1 MKINAAYY
9 SREALTNFR
18 KNWVLSMGA
27 VTAVALCLIVI
38 GSIMF
43 IAYMGNQLINK
54 VESQIE
60 IEIFLKDNAPYNRIQ
75 ALEDKIL
82 SWPEVK
88 KVNYVS
94 KESAL
99 KKFKIDFKDNPE
111 VLQNLQGNPLP
122 SSFRVWLRNPR
133 TVKGTVKRIKQLGVI
148 NELVADKNNDIKFG
162 SQYVSK
168 LFTITR
174 GVSIAAAGI
183 IILLIFVSLVLITNT
198 IRLAIFARR
207 KEIGIMKLV
216 GASNWFIRVP
226 FLLEGV
232 IEGALGAVIAILIL
246 GILYRAAVRSI
257 IGGKWL
263 VFMRVPLDQNAFIVM
278 LLVLALSGVL
288 IGSMGSAIALRRFLK
303 V

>member
-1 MKINAAYY
+1 MKINAVYY
-9 SREALTNFR
+9 SKEALTNFR

-27 VTAVALCLIVI
+27 VTAVALCLIVV
-38 GSIMF
+38 GSIIF
-43 IAYMGNQLINK
+43 IAYVGNQFINK

-60 IEIFLKDNAPYNRIQ
+60 IEIFLKDNAPYGQIEFLQ
-75 ALEDKIL
+75 DKIV

-99 KKFKIDFKDNPE
+99 KKFKIDFKENPE
-111 VLQNLQGNPLP
+111 VLQNLEGNPLP
-122 SSFRVWLRNPR
+122 SSFRVWLKNPR
-133 TVKGTVKRIKQLGVI
+133 TVKSTVKRIKRLSVIDQLVT
-148 NELVADKNNDIKFG
+148 DKSNDIKYG

-168 LFTITR
+168 LFVITR
-174 GVSIAAAGI
+174 GVSIAAGGI

-226 FLLEGV
+226 FLLEGI
-232 IEGALGAVIAILIL
+232 IEGTLGAGIAILIL
-246 GILYRAAVRSI
+246 AILYRAAVRSI

-263 VFMRVPLDQNAFIVM
+263 VFMRVPLDQSAFIGM
-278 LLVLALSGVL
+278 IMILALSGIL

>member
-1 MKINAAYY
+1 MKINAVYY
-9 SREALTNFR
+9 SKEALTNFR

-38 GSIMF
+38 GAIMF
-43 IAYMGNQLINK
+43 IAYMGNQFINK

-60 IEIFLKDNAPYNRIQ
+60 IEIFLKDNAPYGQIE
-75 ALEDKIL
+75 ALQNQIVNW
-82 SWPEVK
+82 SAVK

-94 KESAL
+94 KENAL

-122 SSFRVWLRNPR
+122 SSFRVWLKNPR
-133 TVKGTVKRIKQLGVI
+133 TVEATVKRIKRLSIIDQV
-148 NELVADKNNDIKFG
+148 VADKNNDIKYG

-168 LFTITR
+168 LFVITR
-174 GVSIAAAGI
+174 GVSIAAGGI
-183 IILLIFVSLVLITNT
+183 VLLLIFVSLVLITNT

-226 FLLEGV
+226 FLFEGV
-232 IEGALGAVIAILIL
+232 IEGALGGAIAILIL
-246 GILYRAAVRSI
+246 GIIYRATIKSI
-257 IGGKWL
+257 MGGKWL
-263 VFMRVPLDQNAFIVM
+263 VFMRIPLDQGAFMVM
-278 LLVLALSGVL
+278 LLVLLLSGIL
-288 IGSMGSAIALRRFLK
+288 IGAIGSAIALRRFLK